1 MPSAATSGSRVE
13 EQASGS
19 LWLGSEPVHPATVGP
34 DKAEQ
39 IRPCRSATPAR
50 PSLSQLH
57 FYVIGRFDPQID
69 CRIGLGLALCPRGVL
84 AAGVERCP
92 LRVDPA
98 CGLVRAGLQLI

>member
-1 MPSAATSGSRVE
+1 MVARGHA
-13 EQASGS
+13 
-19 LWLGSEPVHPATVGP
+19 
-34 DKAEQ
+34 KAEQ
-39 IRPCRSATPAR
+39 IRPCRSATSAR
-50 PSLSQLH
+50 PYLSQLH
-57 FYVIGRFDPQID
+57 FHVIGCFGPQID